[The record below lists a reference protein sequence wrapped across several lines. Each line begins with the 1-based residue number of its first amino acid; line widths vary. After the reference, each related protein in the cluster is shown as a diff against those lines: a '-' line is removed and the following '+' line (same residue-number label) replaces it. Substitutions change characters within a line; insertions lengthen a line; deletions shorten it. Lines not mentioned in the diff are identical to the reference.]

1 MLSYG
6 GVFLVVLGVNLL
18 PAFGPPTWSILV
30 LYRLQ
35 SDMNAVA
42 LVIVGAVAAALGRL
56 ALGYATRL
64 LRHKLSDERREK
76 LDAFARMIEQRR
88 AASVLGL
95 GLFALSPVPSAQLFE
110 AAGLAG
116 MRLPPLVAAFFA
128 GRVVSYSL
136 YVAGAS
142 VVKETSVG
150 DMIRDSLTSPWGI
163 VLQLAMLAVVVLIG
177 RIDWRRFA
185 PPPRRAATRRP
196 VPAGR

>member
-1 MLSYG
+1 MLGYA

-35 SDMNAVA
+35 SDLNAVA
-42 LVIVGAVAAALGRL
+42 LVIVGALAAALGRL

-64 LRHKLSDERREK
+64 FRSKLSDERREK

-116 MRLPPLVAAFFA
+116 MRLPPLVVAFFA
-128 GRVVSYSL
+128 GRLVSYSI

-142 VVKETSVG
+142 VVKQTNVG
-150 DMIRDSLTSPWGI
+150 DMIRDSLTSPWGLA
-163 VLQLAMLAVVVLIG
+163 LQLAMLVVVVLIG

-185 PPPRRAATRRP
+185 PPPRAATRRP
-196 VPAGR
+196 VPAAR

>member
-1 MLSYG
+1 MLSYV
-6 GVFLVVLGVNLL
+6 GVFFVVLGVNLL

-35 SDMNAVA
+35 SDLNAVG
-42 LVIVGAVAAALGRL
+42 LVVAGAIAAALGRFV
-56 ALGYATRL
+56 LGSATRL
-64 LRHKLSDERREK
+64 LRHKLSTERKEK
-76 LDAFARMIEQRR
+76 LDAFARMIEQRK

-116 MRLPPLVAAFFA
+116 MRLPPLVLAFFA
-128 GRVVSYSL
+128 GRLVSYSL

-142 VVKETSVG
+142 VIKETSVG
-150 DMIRDSLTSPWGI
+150 DMIKDSLTSPWGI
-163 VLQLAMLAVVVLIG
+163 ALQLAMLIAVVLIG

-185 PPPRRAATRRP
+185 PARGQEARGA